1 MQLLFDFGHHVQV
14 SPILLV
20 LVVVSAL
27 IGFLVRLLANV
38 QQKRSIGYVVERLVF
53 LKRLTS
59 VVDRLER
66 LVLRIANSR
75 LAGCR

>member
-1 MQLLFDFGHHVQV
+1 MQLLFDFSHHVQIRPV
-14 SPILLV
+14 LLV

-27 IGFLVRLLANV
+27 IGFLVRFLADV
-38 QQKRSIGYVVERLVF
+38 QEKRSIGDVVERFVF
-53 LKRLTS
+53 LKRITG
-59 VVDRLER
+59 VDRLER